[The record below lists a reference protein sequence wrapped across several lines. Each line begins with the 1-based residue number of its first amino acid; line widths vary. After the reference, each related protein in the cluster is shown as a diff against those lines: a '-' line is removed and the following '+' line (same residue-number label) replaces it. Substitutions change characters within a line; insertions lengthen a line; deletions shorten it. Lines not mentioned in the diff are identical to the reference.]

1 MNLGRRRGDE
11 LGYQRGSGSVEVEL
25 ANLQSEVEA
34 IGPRLRVVEEDVREL
49 RADRDRAYGMLK
61 VIAAL
66 QVVIIGMFIAV
77 FTWGLNHMTF
87 HSDYE
92 RPEHSGLS
100 SPQNSE
106 TSTDYHPDGGK

>member
-1 MNLGRRRGDE
+1 M
-11 LGYQRGSGSVEVEL
+11 
-25 ANLQSEVEA
+25 
-34 IGPRLRVVEEDVREL
+34 REL

-92 RPEHSGLS
+92 RRRAFWIIIASELRNINRLS
-100 SPQNSE
+100 SR
-106 TSTDYHPDGGK
+106 GR